1 MSFIIINYDFFIRM
15 CTWNSLFL
23 LGNASWIIGSGSAKP
38 PYTGPQN
45 DHTFG
50 LNIYSI
56 ISEMKIFFI
65 FNRK

>member
-1 MSFIIINYDFFIRM
+1 M

-38 PYTGPQN
+38 PYNGPQN
-45 DHTFG
+45 DHTLG

-56 ISEMKIFFI
+56 ISEKKIFFI